1 MQEKNYQNAKF
12 SARLKEAIQASG
24 LTQREL
30 ASKTGISEVSIS
42 RYVKG
47 SQRPTRA
54 ALFMLASHLN
64 ITTSYLLGDD
74 ADEQSVADAIQ
85 DDNSLPETHDN
96 WKQRALAAEQKLQHL
111 ETIIHELFTFAK
123 IK

>member
-1 MQEKNYQNAKF
+1 MQEKIYHDAKF

-30 ASKTGISEVSIS
+30 AAKVGVSEVTVS
-42 RYVKG
+42 RYVSG
-47 SQRPTRA
+47 TQVPSRGV
-54 ALFMLASHLN
+54 LFMLATHLN
-64 ITTSYLLGDD
+64 IAPSYLLGDD
-74 ADEQSVADAIQ
+74 ADEQSIAAAIQ